1 MTAIV
6 FSHDCTI
13 LDACCVINIHESGS
27 IGDILS
33 AVAGRIAIARF
44 VLQQEVRGV
53 NLQPVVKSGL
63 LTVADYT
70 DEEAITAL
78 VFATDP
84 RMDDGEAVTGAIA
97 KHRNWAIATDDAKA
111 ISFFTERTA
120 QLQLLST
127 PELMKHWADSAA
139 PSPEKVRNA
148 LQNVE
153 NRGDYKPHVGHR
165 LHGWWQANRR

>member
-1 MTAIV
+1 MDTIA

-13 LDACCVINIHESGS
+13 LDACCVINIHESGC
-27 IGDILS
+27 IADILS
-33 AVAGRIAIARF
+33 ATASNVAIARF

-53 NLQPVVKSGL
+53 NLQPMVISGL
-63 LTVADYT
+63 LTVADYSE
-70 DEEAITAL
+70 EEAITAL

-111 ISFFTERTA
+111 ISFFTEMTP

-127 PELMKHWADSAA
+127 PDLMKHWVDLAT
-139 PSPEKVRNA
+139 PSLEKVRTA
-148 LQNVE
+148 LQNIE